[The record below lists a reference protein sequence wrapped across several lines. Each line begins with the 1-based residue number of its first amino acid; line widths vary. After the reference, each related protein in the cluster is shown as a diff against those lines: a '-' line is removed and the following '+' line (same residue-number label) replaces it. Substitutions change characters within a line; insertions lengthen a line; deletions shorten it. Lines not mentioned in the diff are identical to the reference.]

1 MFGKSK
7 IFMALALAFALIFTA
22 TPKHTYA
29 ENMHMPDGASIMNM
43 MDVVKL
49 ANNGGDGL
57 QKGTHYG
64 GSGQCRGFANKVY
77 NRLFGLQGI
86 SGYTNSNYG
95 ASNFPG
101 SHAVGQLFNFGAGDA
116 DAVKN
121 LFWNVK
127 PGAIIQMGRRH
138 RLNSKKNAP
147 APHTAIFAGATANG
161 SGCYFYEANTDGKN
175 TIMFNFY
182 SWADLA
188 DRNKGF
194 TVYEPDNYPG
204 K

>member
-1 MFGKSK
+1 MLNKGK
-7 IFMALALAFALIFTA
+7 IFMTALLAFALMFTA
-22 TPKHTYA
+22 VPNRSHA
-29 ENMHMPDGASIMNM
+29 ENMHLPNGASIMNL
-43 MDVVKL
+43 MDVVTL
-49 ANNGGDGL
+49 ANRGGNGL
-57 QKGTHYG
+57 QKGTHYDG
-64 GSGQCRGFANKVY
+64 QGQCRGFANRVY

-95 ASNFPG
+95 AANFPG
-101 SHAVGQLFNFGAGDA
+101 SHVVGELFNFGAGDSG
-116 DAVKN
+116 AVQN

-127 PGAIIQMGRRH
+127 PGAIVQMGRRH

-147 APHTAIFAGATANG
+147 APHTAIFAGATSNG
-161 SGCYFYEANTDGKN
+161 SGCYFYEANTDGRN
-175 TIMFNFY
+175 TIMMNFY

-194 TVYEPDNYPG
+194 TVYEPNNYPT